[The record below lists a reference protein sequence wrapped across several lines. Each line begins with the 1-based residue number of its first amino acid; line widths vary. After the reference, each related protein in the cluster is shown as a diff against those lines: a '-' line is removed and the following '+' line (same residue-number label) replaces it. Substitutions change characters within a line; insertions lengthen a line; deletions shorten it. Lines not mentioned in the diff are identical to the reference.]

1 MFCEWS
7 MGMSDGRWIFRI
19 TSWMGCSSWLMNC
32 NRTSMTRKRLR
43 RKVLLHRRTR
53 NGQYDAKPVLVKS
66 TSSLPLL
73 LVLCSMSRAFLR
85 TICRGLRGVYNNHTT
100 SPLLGETRMYYG
112 EICQMMSK
120 SPAPIEIYEKFLS
133 SVDSAVRRAYESVGW
148 SENERPGPERDLLVN
163 CRIQNV
169 LVPAI
174 AAILQTALPAIR
186 PEIDHMAIY
195 LADYSWL
202 GVRAGD
208 RRTEYLRRTRP
219 VDIIK
224 KSPVRPAL
232 GPAPGPG
239 QEGGK
244 PGGPTTRGRRR
255 CTRCCEIS
263 GDVSMPRTVLWFRY
277 IVLVGTIRQCP
288 CGGLWAL
295 ETVPSSEDDV
305 GGQSA
310 AAAST

>member
-1 MFCEWS
+1 
-7 MGMSDGRWIFRI
+7 
-19 TSWMGCSSWLMNC
+19 
-32 NRTSMTRKRLR
+32 
-43 RKVLLHRRTR
+43 
-53 NGQYDAKPVLVKS
+53 
-66 TSSLPLL
+66 
-73 LVLCSMSRAFLR
+73 MSRAFLR

-310 AAAST
+310 SAAST